1 MHDLYLQNYI
11 GNAMYGAL
19 LRLKLKKNIIY
30 FQNSKSNIFLT
41 LDKVVVALKM
51 IFFSIL

>member
-19 LRLKLKKNIIY
+19 LRLKLKKKYNILSK
-30 FQNSKSNIFLT
+30 FQKQH
-41 LDKVVVALKM
+41 
-51 IFFSIL
+51 FSDFR

>member
-19 LRLKLKKNIIY
+19 LRLKLKKYNILSK
-30 FQNSKSNIFLT
+30 FQKQHISNFR
-41 LDKVVVALKM
+41 
-51 IFFSIL
+51 

>member
-11 GNAMYGAL
+11 GNATYGAL